1 MTIGLYEQNVFL
13 ISIVPF
19 VCYLFLYALCY
30 TLDCVEL
37 APFAYL
43 SPAQRVEH
51 VSFIMV
57 LLEMFILWAVPGGV
71 YLYKMK
77 VTASPPLSAKAAGA
91 SEKNRTRK
99 VCFIPFIFILLGF
112 CIYVVY
118 QCRESMESGLIEDMP
133 TTGDMILFIF
143 RGMREYV
150 PELDPVFLI
159 PVTWLLIQLY
169 IAFVIGGYAYEDL
182 GAYGQQFLLRSTIFG
197 RFSLQLTPDIGYIL
211 SDIDVTMITE
221 KQMVLHLVVL
231 PMMTSLNMS
240 FIQMLLSLW
249 IKPTLSFVFVMSYM
263 TISAYW
269 ATPVMIGNYSMIL
282 RFSPIVT
289 GGIRPSTALWM
300 EGIVFFLFVLASR
313 VLMRRYDFIDKNE

>member
-1 MTIGLYEQNVFL
+1 MKQGKHEL
-13 ISIVPF
+13 ISFIRH
-19 VCYLFLYALCY
+19 
-30 TLDCVEL
+30 DIRSGI
-37 APFAYL
+37 L
-43 SPAQRVEH
+43 SRWKR
-51 VSFIMV
+51 
-57 LLEMFILWAVPGGV
+57 L
-71 YLYKMK
+71 
-77 VTASPPLSAKAAGA
+77 
-91 SEKNRTRK
+91 
-99 VCFIPFIFILLGF
+99 IPFIFILLGF

-182 GAYGQQFLLRSTIFG
+182 GAYGQQFLLRSTRKGYWYFGKCIYCVVNVVGYYAVAYLIIGICSLIFG